1 MPRKKKK
8 KNTNFGGGWLL
19 YWAYRYQIMQ
29 GMSLKIPTTGWHL
42 TSHCLASEL
51 PVVAEGADLVH
62 TWNSCLTISATGPRD
77 RRTCPK
83 ATTVS
88 SSTPTGLGIGSHVQ
102 ITRVC
107 IASSGSS
114 RVRTSMF
121 PTTVVSSSLSP
132 GVLQTTTSPG
142 RYRGWDPR
150 ITNGWLAT

>member
-1 MPRKKKK
+1 MPRKKI
-8 KNTNFGGGWLL
+8 NTNLGGIAFF
-19 YWAYRYQIMQ
+19 WAYRYQIMQ

-51 PVVAEGADLVH
+51 TVVAEGADLVH

-77 RRTCPK
+77 RLTCPI
-83 ATTVS
+83 ATPVS

-102 ITRVC
+102 ITRVG

-114 RVRTSMF
+114 RVGTSIF